1 MCGNVRV
8 AMGSQMQ
15 TDLEVQQSE
24 AVSARVREELARR
37 RVSRQWLADEAKI
50 SISTLEKALSG
61 RRAFTLATVIRL
73 EEALGLHLRTASAQV
88 PTPDAT
94 PRSAPEEMGAYSR
107 AAVKWLENDY
117 LTIRRSFSDAE
128 ALYAYRTLIEWD
140 DDECYLRFKEADR
153 LDSSFSQEG
162 FVSFPNL
169 SGHIYLMTSKWGQ
182 YRMAVLGRPVAG
194 GELNGILTTLMVGSG
209 SQLLPA
215 ASPLV
220 LTPMKNVADT
230 MLGLVPPSDP
240 HYGEYKARID
250 RVTSGG
256 FARLIA

>member
-1 MCGNVRV
+1 
-8 AMGSQMQ
+8 MQ
-15 TDLEVQQSE
+15 TDLEIQQSE

-73 EEALGLHLRTASAQV
+73 EEALGLQLRAAVPQMSAADV
-88 PTPDAT
+88 T

-107 AAVKWLENDY
+107 AAVRWLEGDY
-117 LTIRRSFSDAE
+117 LTIRRSFSDGE

-140 DDECYLRFKEADR
+140 DDECYLKFKEADR

-182 YRMAVLGRPVAG
+182 YRMAVLCRPVAG

-220 LTPMKNVADT
+220 LVPMRNAADA
-230 MLGLVPPSDP
+230 MLGLVPPADP
-240 HYGEYKARID
+240 HYADYRSRVD
-250 RVTSGG
+250 RVSSGG
-256 FARLIA
+256 FARLLA